1 MSSLMLSATS
11 QLTIRSVDSQD
22 PQALL
27 LLAEAAVEARAL
39 YPDLFAPD
47 APAPGNSPLRAREV
61 YLLALRDAH
70 PVGCG
75 ALRVRDALTGELRR
89 MFVTRDARRDGVAQ
103 ALLERLE
110 QEASTLGYRRLVL
123 ETGKRQ
129 EPAIALYRRCGWRRI
144 AAYGPHVGDEM
155 SVCFGKNLAGWS

>member
-1 MSSLMLSATS
+1 MPAATL
-11 QLTIRSVDSQD
+11 QLTIRAVDSQD

-27 LLAEAAVEARAL
+27 LLAEAAVEARSL

-47 APAPGNSPLRAREV
+47 APAPGNAPLRPREV
-61 YLLALRDAH
+61 YLLAFRDER

-75 ALRVRDALTGELRR
+75 ALRVRDGLTGEVRR
-89 MFVTRDARRDGVAQ
+89 MFVTCDARRDGVAR

-110 QEASTLGYRRLVL
+110 HEASRLGYRRLVL

-129 EPAIALYRRCGWRRI
+129 EPAMALYRNCGWRRI
-144 AAYGPHVGDEM
+144 PSYGPHVGDEM
-155 SVCFGKNLAGWS
+155 SACFGKNLVVRP

>member
-1 MSSLMLSATS
+1 MPTATS
-11 QLTIRSVDSQD
+11 QLAIQAVDSQD
-22 PQALL
+22 PQALM

-47 APAPGNSPLRAREV
+47 APAPINAPLRAREL
-61 YLLALRDAH
+61 YLLALRDGR

-75 ALRVRDALTGELRR
+75 ALRFRDEFTGELRR
-89 MFVTRDARRDGVAQ
+89 MFVTRSARRDGVAR
-103 ALLERLE
+103 ALLTQLE
-110 QEASTLGYRRLVL
+110 HEAWALGYRRLVL

-144 AAYGPHVGDEM
+144 AAYGPHVGDPT
-155 SVCFGKNLAGWS
+155 SACFGKNLESPC